1 MNIRQKIL
9 GMVTAS
15 AVALSAAGC
24 TTTQVTN
31 FLAQVQADT
40 AQACKFVPTIAT
52 ILAVAQSL
60 GFAPAAIAG
69 AVVATVAGKICSQ
82 VPPPTSARYQAL
94 APVNGGAA
102 RTVAVDNGVR
112 INGWRTQ

>member
-1 MNIRQKIL
+1 MIRSKVL
-9 GMVTAS
+9 GMVTAG

-40 AQACKFVPTIAT
+40 AQACKFVPTIQT

-69 AVVATVAGKICSQ
+69 AVVTTVANKICSQ
-82 VPPPTSARYQAL
+82 VPSPASARYQAL

-102 RTVAVDNGVR
+102 RTVAVTDGVR